1 MKPKT
6 MQRLGILGGFLLIFL
21 ATSEF
26 LRSYRLGDPKWMYL
40 VMVFGMAIVLASTLI
55 RKRRS

>member
-1 MKPKT
+1 